1 LAVVVLSDGRG
12 NNFGETQMDL
22 TTLALQL
29 VAGALGG
36 NVAGSVLKHISLGTL
51 GNSLAGLLGGGLG
64 GQILA
69 NVLGLPGLSGA
80 EGLDIGAL
88 ASQFAGGGV
97 GGAVVMAIVGII
109 KNALAK

>member
-1 LAVVVLSDGRG
+1 
-12 NNFGETQMDL
+12 MDI
-22 TTLALQL
+22 TTLLLQL

-36 NVAGSVLKHISLGTL
+36 TAAGSVLKDLSLGTL

-64 GQILA
+64 GQILGS
-69 NVLGLPGLSGA
+69 VLGLPDVSA
-80 EGLDIGAL
+80 AQGLDIGAL

-97 GGAVVMAIVGII
+97 GGAIVMAVVGMI